1 MFELKDRKRS
11 KMAGQTWLVLS
22 LGICLCEFPCS
33 AQRRSPFASHGSFV
47 RGPTIPRMNGGV
59 QFRPGGGYRAFARPH
74 PPYGF
79 RAFQPMRRPIR
90 SFQGRSE
97 FSSRVDND
105 APGSS
110 FTRGPHR
117 FSESNVARQFNSV
130 FKEPSP
136 FAEERAMVSS
146 PPMASARAIRSTT
159 QRTDRF
165 VPRPPPSRIAGTTSI
180 VPRPT
185 FGSRS
190 MSPLLTRPSLRSAA
204 VGGNSNFGNIPQ
216 LVAPR
221 PKIILSSRSF
231 SPFLSNR
238 FFSPRPFLFSPFFSN
253 TFFLS
258 QPRFFSPLF
267 SRPFF
272 FRQPTFFSP
281 LFSNGFFFSLSFANP
296 FFFQRPLLSS
306 PFFFN
311 SFFFQPTFF
320 LPFFSSG
327 FFFSLSFA
335 NPFFFQQPLF
345 FSPLFSGPFL
355 FQQPLFFSPF
365 SSHGFFIR
373 RSFHF
378 DI

>member
-1 MFELKDRKRS
+1 MKDRNRGA
-11 KMAGQTWLVLS
+11 MVGQTWLVLS

-33 AQRRSPFASHGSFV
+33 AQRRSPFVSHGSFV
-47 RGPTIPRMNGGV
+47 RGPTITHMKGGV
-59 QFRPGGGYRAFARPH
+59 QFRPGGGYGTFARPH

-79 RAFQPMRRPIR
+79 RAFQPMRPMP
-90 SFQGRSE
+90 SFRGWSE
-97 FSSRVDND
+97 FSSRADNE

-117 FSESNVARQFNSV
+117 FSESNAARQFSSV
-130 FKEPSP
+130 SEAPSP
-136 FAEERAMVSS
+136 FADERAMESS
-146 PPMASARAIRSTT
+146 PPMASARAIQPTT
-159 QRTDRF
+159 KRTDRF

-180 VPRPT
+180 VPRPP

-190 MSPLLTRPSLRSAA
+190 MSPLVPRPPLRSAA
-204 VGGNSNFGNIPQ
+204 VDGNSHFGNSHFGNIPQ

-221 PKIILSSRSF
+221 PKILLSSRSF

-238 FFSPRPFLFSPFFSN
+238 FFSSRPFLFSPLFSN
-253 TFFLS
+253 TSLLS

-267 SRPFF
+267 SSPFF
-272 FRQPTFFSP
+272 FQQPFFFSP
-281 LFSNGFFFSLSFANP
+281 LFSNGFYFSLTFFNP
-296 FFFQRPLLSS
+296 FFFQRPLLAS

-320 LPFFSSG
+320 FSSG

-335 NPFFFQQPLF
+335 NQFFFQPLFFSPLFSSPFFFQQPLF
-345 FSPLFSGPFL
+345 FSP
-355 FQQPLFFSPF
+355 FFSN
-365 SSHGFFIR
+365 GFFVIR
-373 RSFHF
+373 RSSHF